1 MLTGIQAEIVY
12 KRVTSTLA
20 YFFRRSGKSRG
31 ILGLSGGIDSAVVA
45 CIAADALGRENVH
58 ALIMP
63 SPYST
68 LHSVTDAVELAGN
81 LEIQYNII
89 PIESILNRFTKEL
102 EEVMHGEPGRLT
114 LENIQA
120 RIRGVLLMAFSN
132 QTGALVLNTSNKS
145 ELSVG
150 YGTLYGDL
158 CGAVMVIA
166 DLYKLDIY
174 ELAEHINSVKKVIP
188 SSTMTKAPSAE
199 LSPGQLDSDFL
210 PVYEKLDPVLYALHE
225 EGKSPEELVASGVDR
240 ALIKRITELKEGAS
254 FKKHQL
260 PEMIR
265 LGEHPL
271 MPDKCV
277 WLNSENI

>member
-1 MLTGIQAEIVY
+1 M
-12 KRVTSTLA
+12 
-20 YFFRRSGKSRG
+20 
-31 ILGLSGGIDSAVVA
+31 
-45 CIAADALGRENVH
+45 
-58 ALIMP
+58 
-63 SPYST
+63 
-68 LHSVTDAVELAGN
+68 ELAGN

-199 LSPGQLDSDFL
+199 LSPGQLDSDFTCL
-210 PVYEKLDPVLYALHE
+210 RKAGSCTLCTP
-225 EGKSPEELVASGVDR
+225 
-240 ALIKRITELKEGAS
+240 
-254 FKKHQL
+254 
-260 PEMIR
+260 
-265 LGEHPL
+265 
-271 MPDKCV
+271 
-277 WLNSENI
+277 